1 MSSLCEIEFSV
12 CLLPSWLELKMTQ
25 RTALSSFHWSFPTM
39 QSSKNPEFQLFG
51 LSSSNIFLVDVSV
64 NKLTMR
70 LTSDGNSFLNAKNP
84 WQKEPLLA
92 GYFLLVKLMI
102 LLEDELSGPR
112 AQIQTQSLAML
123 VLAGLLRFV
132 TVRKIWREFCHRLAS
147 TLLPALGTRLAFKT
161 IWERFWLAYLVA
173 CVQ

>member
-1 MSSLCEIEFSV
+1 M
-12 CLLPSWLELKMTQ
+12 K
-25 RTALSSFHWSFPTM
+25 
-39 QSSKNPEFQLFG
+39 SSKNPEFQLFG

-92 GYFLLVKLMI
+92 GYVLLVKLMI

-132 TVRKIWREFCHRLAS
+132 T
-147 TLLPALGTRLAFKT
+147 GTRLAFKT
-161 IWERFWLAYLVA
+161 I
-173 CVQ
+173 

>member
-1 MSSLCEIEFSV
+1 
-12 CLLPSWLELKMTQ
+12 
-25 RTALSSFHWSFPTM
+25 
-39 QSSKNPEFQLFG
+39 
-51 LSSSNIFLVDVSV
+51 
-64 NKLTMR
+64 MR

-161 IWERFWLAYLVA
+161 IRERF
-173 CVQ
+173 

>member
-1 MSSLCEIEFSV
+1 
-12 CLLPSWLELKMTQ
+12 
-25 RTALSSFHWSFPTM
+25 M

-84 WQKEPLLA
+84 WQKEPLLV

-123 VLAGLLRFV
+123 DLAGLLRFV
-132 TVRKIWREFCHRLAS
+132 TVRKIGREFCHRLAS
-147 TLLPALGTRLAFKT
+147 MLFPALGTRLAFET
-161 IWERFWLAYLVA
+161 I
-173 CVQ
+173 